1 MEDEIVPGVALD
13 FHLVIPKPPT
23 AESRV
28 IAHVLLVQRQQ
39 PRWATVI
46 VSVFDARAPE
56 PEVRQMAI
64 TLPDQI
70 QMDDL
75 LQVVGVHREC
85 TMVLPTLRCTAWHHD
100 HILRRGVPLPDA
112 LAFSI
117 LMQITDPPVAIPVP
131 MEVEDHD
138 EVAALQQSSLPIKN
152 QIKLEQ
158 LIPERPKVIVD
169 FTAAAQAYFALMD
182 VRLDLLSDWPAS
194 LELPEET
201 TAALADLHQYEHD
214 TPIHALH
221 FYVDGS
227 KVTGHEVGA
236 ATICLT
242 ETVNGLSLA
251 GILPTHVP
259 LCGSRVHWRTCCYD
273 TCLSVGGSF

>member
-1 MEDEIVPGVALD
+1 MAPRAVQLFPAIQEWRQRIWQAWEDEIVPGVALD

-100 HILRRGVPLPDA
+100 HILRRGVPLPGRSGI
-112 LAFSI
+112 SI

-194 LELPEET
+194 LELF
-201 TAALADLHQYEHD
+201 LLKKR
-214 TPIHALH
+214 LLRLR
-221 FYVDGS
+221 
-227 KVTGHEVGA
+227 
-236 ATICLT
+236 ICINMSMTHPFTRCTSMLT
-242 ETVNGLSLA
+242 DPKSLDMKLV
-251 GILPTHVP
+251 LPP
-259 LCGSRVHWRTCCYD
+259 SA
-273 TCLSVGGSF
+273 